1 METSKIDNRPLYNS
15 RIIDTYIKLI
25 KRNYSYINV
34 SELLN
39 YARMEPYQVTDE
51 GHWFTQEQ
59 VDLFYE
65 RLVKLT
71 GNKNIAREA
80 GMYAAS
86 PDAIGVMRQYVLGL
100 VGPAKAY
107 EIAGKYA
114 HNFSKS
120 AIYKSTKIGTN
131 KVNITVVPYEGVC
144 EKSFQCENR
153 MGYFEAVAIMFN
165 YRLPKIEHPECLFKE
180 GNVCRYIVSWKES
193 SSSFWKKIRNYT
205 AVFFSAVCLG
215 SYFLTS
221 WAIPITIL
229 PFSVFVVL
237 LLTLYA
243 GIIEK
248 RELNAAID
256 NLRGSSD
263 KLLEQVNVNYNNALM
278 INEIGLAISKQMDID
293 GILSNVIQVFEKRL
307 DYDRGLILLANQD
320 KTRLTFRAGFGYTDE
335 LLSILKNTSFH
346 LDRQES
352 KGVFVVSFREQKPFL
367 INDVSDIETT
377 LSPHSLELAKKM
389 GTKSF
394 ICCPIINEEESLGIL
409 AVDNIKTKRPLCQ
422 SDISLLMGIAPEIG
436 ISIHNATLIE
446 AKERQFKSILQVL
459 AASIDARD
467 SLTAGHSEKVTEY
480 ALGISNEMGLPKD
493 YCEMIRVASLLHDYG
508 KIGIKDSILK
518 KEGELDT
525 EEREE
530 IETHT
535 NKTKKI
541 LEQINFEG
549 IYREV
554 PYIAE
559 CHHEKIDGSGYP
571 KGIKGE
577 EIPLG
582 AKIIAVADFF
592 EAITSKRH
600 YRDPMSLDIAF
611 QLLKEESGIHFDRKV
626 IEAFINYYYR
636 EYNIKNLN
644 PNE

>member
-1 METSKIDNRPLYNS
+1 METPKTDNRPLYNS
-15 RIIDTYIKLI
+15 RIIDTYIKFI

-34 SELLN
+34 GELLH
-39 YARMEPYQVTDE
+39 YAGMKPYQVSDE

-71 GNKNIAREA
+71 GNKTIAREA
-80 GMYAAS
+80 GRYAAS
-86 PDAIGVMRQYVLGL
+86 SEAIGVMRQYVLGL

-114 HNFSKS
+114 HNFTKS
-120 AIYKSTKIGTN
+120 AIYKSRKIGTH
-131 KVNITVVPYEGVC
+131 KVKITVVPNEGVC
-144 EKSFQCENR
+144 EKPFQCENR
-153 MGYFEAVAIMFN
+153 IGFFEAIAMVFK
-165 YRLPKIEHPECLFKE
+165 YRLPAIEHPECLFRG

-193 SSSFWKKIRNYT
+193 PSPFLKKIRNYVT
-205 AVFFSAVCLG
+205 VFFSAACLG
-215 SYFLTS
+215 SYFMYPWITL
-221 WAIPITIL
+221 ITIL

-256 NLRGSSD
+256 NLRDSSE
-263 KLLEQVNVNYNNALM
+263 KLLDQVNVNYNNALM
-278 INEIGLAISKQMDID
+278 INEIGLAVTKQMDID

-335 LLSILKNTSFH
+335 LLSMLKNTSFH
-346 LDRQES
+346 LDRPES

-367 INDVSDIETT
+367 INDITDIETT
-377 LSPHSLELAKKM
+377 LSSHSLELAKKM

-394 ICCPIINEEESLGIL
+394 ICCPIVNEEESIGIL
-409 AVDNIKTKRPLCQ
+409 AVDNIKTKRPLRQ
-422 SDISLLMGIAPEIG
+422 SDISLLMGIASEIG

-446 AKERQFKSILQVL
+446 TKERQFKSILLVL

-467 SLTAGHSEKVTEY
+467 PLTAGHSEKVTEY
-480 ALGISNEMGLPKD
+480 ALGICNELGLPKD

-518 KEGELDT
+518 KEGKLDI

-530 IETHT
+530 METHT
-535 NKTKKI
+535 KKTKKI

-571 KGIKGE
+571 KGLKGE

-582 AKIIAVADFF
+582 AGIIAVADFF

-600 YRDPMSLDIAF
+600 YRDPMPLDIAF
-611 QLLKEESGIHFDRKV
+611 QLLNEESKIHFDKKV
-626 IEAFINYYYR
+626 IEAFIRYYNR
-636 EYNIKNLN
+636 KYNNKK
-644 PNE
+644 P